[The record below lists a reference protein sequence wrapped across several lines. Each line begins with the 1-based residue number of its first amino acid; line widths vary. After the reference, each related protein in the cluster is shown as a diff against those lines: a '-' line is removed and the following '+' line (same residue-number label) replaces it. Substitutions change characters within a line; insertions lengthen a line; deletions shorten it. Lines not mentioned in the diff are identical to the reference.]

1 MKNNP
6 LIIDLHHCLPWH
18 KRYASHTSTAM
29 MWAVWLLLWRPL
41 LIVLGIV
48 SLQKQHVL
56 HQLFSAFGLGIEHGV
71 SALLACAV
79 GLLLWANFVPA
90 KTVKTSSAKN
100 IADYGQHF
108 GLAVEEIEQ
117 GRQQKVSVV
126 HHDEHGKIIHIE

>member
-1 MKNNP
+1 M
-6 LIIDLHHCLPWH
+6 
-18 KRYASHTSTAM
+18 A
-29 MWAVWLLLWRPL
+29 
-41 LIVLGIV
+41 
-48 SLQKQHVL
+48 
-56 HQLFSAFGLGIEHGV
+56 
-71 SALLACAV
+71 
-79 GLLLWANFVPA
+79 A